1 MNEFSGQ
8 APLSIGTRHEHRPTA
23 ARSRLALRY
32 DLLAIAGLTFL
43 LTTITSR
50 AATAQSSNTEESSD
64 AGTSVKSLEEI
75 VVTANKRAEPLMTA
89 PSPVTAISGAQLNRL
104 QAVKFSDYVATVPGL
119 NLISDREGETQI
131 VLRGITTGSP
141 VNSTV
146 AVYVDGAPYGSS
158 TSDALGG
165 WLQPDLDPSDLQ
177 RVEVLRGPQGTLYGA
192 SALGGLIKYVT
203 LDPDLKAFDGRI
215 ELDGNSVR
223 DGADGYGARGMLNIP
238 LVADTLGFRVSAYD
252 RRDPGYISDS
262 QLHTSNINGTRVDGG
277 HATLYWKPT
286 ESLSIKLFTIA
297 QNIIGQGTS
306 DEDVHVTG
314 NSIVPIYGDLKQVRY
329 ASEPLDVR
337 YRLYSGTINYD
348 MQWATL
354 ESISSYSTQQQS
366 QIFDETATFGAL
378 GTLLTGL
385 PNFGT
390 STGSGLHL
398 DKWTQEVRLSSPGG
412 SRLEW
417 LGGFF
422 FTHEDSGRNEPT
434 YAFDTLTGSQLL
446 PVNTLFFAYLDSH
459 YTEYA
464 GYGDITY
471 HFTPAFDVT
480 AGVRYSTNHQTF
492 LSDED
497 GIFAGGPSTVS
508 GTSSDHSVT
517 YLVTPKYQFDSHHM
531 LYARVATG
539 YRPGGPNAPT
549 PSEVAAG
556 VPNAYRP
563 DTLTDYDLG
572 YKASV
577 LSNRMTVDLSVFHI
591 DWQHI
596 QILTDYNGIT
606 TEGNGGT
613 AASDGFEAAATITPV
628 HGLTVS
634 GNLAYTKARLTEDA
648 PGVNGRNGDELP
660 NVPKWAGYLDASY
673 SFPLAVDA
681 TGFVGGGFHYVGDR
695 ESGFVTGSPP
705 NFSRPVMGSYTS
717 VDLRSGIDYRRW
729 TFELYVKNLGN
740 TLGIENLTSMNLSGY
755 TDPWTASV
763 TQPRTIG
770 LSVSARF

>member
-1 MNEFSGQ
+1 MNVLSGQ
-8 APLSIGTRHEHRPTA
+8 APILVRMPLVQRQTA
-23 ARSRLALRY
+23 ARLRPAARC
-32 DLLAIAGLTFL
+32 DLLAVATLAFL
-43 LTTITSR
+43 LIATTSR
-50 AATAQSSNTEESSD
+50 AATAQSSNAEDSSD
-64 AGTSVKSLEEI
+64 AGASVKSLEEI
-75 VVTANKRAEPLMTA
+75 VVTANKRAEPLMTVPA
-89 PSPVTAISGAQLNRL
+89 PVTAISAAQLDRL
-104 QAVKFSDYVATVPGL
+104 EAVQFSDYAATVPGL

-158 TSDALGG
+158 TSEALGG

-192 SALGGLIKYVT
+192 SSLGGLIKYVT
-203 LDPDLKAFDGRI
+203 VDPDLNAFDGRI
-215 ELDGNSVR
+215 ELGGDSVQ
-223 DGADGYGARGMLNIP
+223 DGADGYGVRGMLNIP
-238 LVADTLGFRVSAYD
+238 LAANTLGFRVSAYD
-252 RRDPGYISDS
+252 RRDPGYISDP
-262 QLHTSNINGTRVDGG
+262 QLHASNINGTRVDGG

-286 ESLSIKLFTIA
+286 GSLSIKLFTIV
-297 QNIIGQGTS
+297 QDIIGQGTS
-306 DEDVHVTG
+306 DEDVNVTG

-329 ASEPLDVR
+329 TPEPLDVK

-366 QIFDETATFGAL
+366 QIFDQTALFGAL
-378 GTLLTGL
+378 ATQLTGI
-385 PNFGT
+385 PDFGT
-390 STGSGLHL
+390 STGSGLSL
-398 DKWTQEVRLSSPGG
+398 DKWTQELRLSSPSG

-417 LGGFF
+417 LGGLF

-434 YAFDTLTGSQLL
+434 YTFDTLTGAQLL
-446 PVNTLFFAYLDSH
+446 PINTLFFAYLDSH

-464 GYGDITY
+464 GYGDLTY

-480 AGVRYSTNHQTF
+480 AGLRYSTNHQTF

-517 YLVTPKYQFDSHHM
+517 YLVTPKYQFDSHNM

-577 LSNRMTVDLSVFHI
+577 LSNKMTVDLSAFHI

-606 TEGNGGT
+606 TEGNGGS
-613 AASDGFEAAATITPV
+613 AASDGAEAAVTLTPV
-628 HGLTVS
+628 NGLNVS
-634 GNLAYTKARLTEDA
+634 GNMAYTKARLTEDA

-673 SFPLAVDA
+673 SFPLAQA
-681 TGFVGGGFHYVGDR
+681 IGFVGTDFHYEGNR
-695 ESGFVTGSPP
+695 ESGFVTGSPQS
-705 NFSRPVMGSYTS
+705 FVRPVMGSYTT

-729 TFELYVKNLGN
+729 TIELYVKNLGN
-740 TLGIENLTSMNLSGY
+740 TVGIENLTSMNLSGY
-755 TDPWTASV
+755 TDPWTAAV
-763 TQPRTIG
+763 TQPRMIG
-770 LSVSARF
+770 LSISADF